1 MDLTLLA
8 ALLWVAGVCLCSA
21 RAATADR
28 GEDRLLARVR
38 EARRMA
44 LARLLERRSL
54 EGTWDDPC
62 ELYALCG
69 SLYIIMLRTT
79 GLIERPGS
87 SQEECLLVRH
97 IINQV
102 NPDGGFYKFPGSPS
116 CKTITRVALVALHLV
131 LGGVEPGPRP
141 SSWFRRNEEIDQTLE
156 GRIRAA
162 IARAEHFL
170 EEGKTKTSLA
180 FDLDHKLLERLLLAH
195 VGPRQ
200 SLPLIP
206 FLEPEVEALE
216 DRSALVAGARRQF
229 SRVLR
234 KALPALSILYR
245 KAQQRSRVWGGALRL
260 LHRLPVFRRLQERSI
275 ECLARRIHSEQ
286 DECGG
291 WFYNAIH
298 TMLNVMALCEAGA
311 ATDDPA
317 VSLAHQHLRDG
328 ICHAG
333 DGGTFVSAM
342 SSDVW
347 NTSHAVYSYLRAPG
361 HSAMDAEIRQSV
373 EFLLQWQAQDGGYA
387 WGSGSRNHCDT
398 DSTAFVLRP
407 LVLAAATADGQL
419 RSRIERALERG
430 LAYVLPRQSRRGG
443 FSVWD
448 ETASRCR
455 PGSCGFLKQALF
467 DIATADQTGRIV
479 QGLAALG
486 LTTAHQQIRRALR
499 FLLKTQCRNGAW
511 WSRWWAGYIVGSDT
525 VLGAYGKLGLR
536 CGPNPHRDDRLLAR
550 SHEAMMKAVDFLVE
564 HQNADGGWGET
575 IQSDSDIRCAGVGE
589 STPLQ
594 TAYTLSA
601 LLGCGYPTDDPVI
614 RDGIEYLLRTMTPD
628 GQWADNQATFTL
640 FARTFYYSYPFTT
653 YVLPLDALTDYL
665 RASGAEERITSL
677 DTALA
682 AAPQER

>member
-1 MDLTLLA
+1 
-8 ALLWVAGVCLCSA
+8 
-21 RAATADR
+21 
-28 GEDRLLARVR
+28 
-38 EARRMA
+38 MA
-44 LARLLERRSL
+44 VARLLERRKL
-54 EGTWDDPC
+54 EGRWEDPYD
-62 ELYALCG
+62 LYAFCG

-97 IINQV
+97 MVNQV
-102 NPDGGFYKFPGSPS
+102 NPDGGFFKFQGSPS
-116 CKTITRVALVALHLV
+116 CKTITRVALVTLHLV

-141 SSWFRRNEEIDQTLE
+141 RSWFRRNEEIDQTLE
-156 GRIRAA
+156 RSIRAT

-180 FDLDHKLLERLLLAH
+180 FELDHRLLARLLLAH

-216 DRSALVAGARRQF
+216 DWSALVAGARRQF

-245 KAQQRSRVWGGALRL
+245 KAQQRSRVCGGALRI
-260 LHRLPVFRRLQERSI
+260 LHRLPVFRRLHQRSI
-275 ECLARRIHSEQ
+275 ERLARRIHSEQ

-298 TMLNVMALCEAGA
+298 TMLNVMALYEAG
-311 ATDDPA
+311 TPLHDPSI
-317 VSLAHQHLRDG
+317 VRAHQHLRQMTFP
-328 ICHAG
+328 AG
-333 DGGTFVSAM
+333 DGGKFVSAM
-342 SSDVW
+342 SCELW
-347 NTSHAVYSYLRAPG
+347 NTSHGVYSYLRVPG

-387 WGSGSRNHCDT
+387 WGSGSRNHCDA

-407 LVLAAATADGQL
+407 LALAA
-419 RSRIERALERG
+419 RSAEGEVRASIVRALERG
-430 LAYVLPRQSRRGG
+430 IAYVLPRGNRRGG

-448 ETASRCR
+448 ETLARCKR
-455 PGSCGFLKQALF
+455 GSSGLLRQALL
-467 DIATADQTGRIV
+467 DVPTADQTGRIV
-479 QGLAALG
+479 QALAELG
-486 LTTAHQQIRRALR
+486 LTTKHERVRKALR
-499 FLLKTQCRNGAW
+499 FFLDTQCKNGAW
-511 WSRWWAGYIVGSDT
+511 WCRWWAGYIVGTDT

-536 CGPNPHRDDRLLAR
+536 CGPNPHGHDRLLAR
-550 SHEAMMKAVDFLVE
+550 SHQAMMKAVDFLVE

-575 IQSDSDIRCAGVGE
+575 IRSDSDIRCAGVGE

-665 RASGAEERITSL
+665 HASGAEERITSL

-682 AAPQER
+682 VAPQER